1 LLNRP
6 GLGELREMYR
16 RMVLVRRL
24 EEELGRLHA
33 EGRTRGPIHRCDG
46 QEAVGIGATAA
57 LEPED
62 VVTSTHR
69 GHAHYVG
76 KGVPLGPLLAEI
88 LGRATGS
95 CGGRAGHMLV
105 ADPAVGLLGG
115 CGIVGGMLP
124 VAVGQALAFQVRGEP
139 RVVCAFLGDGAAQIG
154 AAHEA
159 MNLAGLW
166 RLPVVFVIEHN
177 GFGLTVPTAAQSAV
191 AELAVRARGYG
202 MPGLSVDG
210 NDVRAVF
217 AAVAEA
223 AARARRGGGPSSI
236 EARTYRLEGFS
247 TSDLGGYRDPAEIA
261 AWRARDPILRLRAE
275 LLPELGESA
284 LLSLEG
290 EAERELSAALE
301 AALAAPLPAA
311 EALAAPEYVE
321 EAGAAREAARA

>member
-1 LLNRP
+1 MLNRP
-6 GLGELREMYR
+6 ALGELREAYR

-24 EEELGRLHA
+24 EEELGRLHR

-62 VVTSTHR
+62 IVTSTHR
-69 GHAHYVG
+69 GHAHYIG
-76 KGVPLGPLLAEI
+76 KGVPLGPLVAEI
-88 LGRATGS
+88 LGRATGA

-105 ADPAVGLLGG
+105 ADPEAGVLGG

-124 VAVGQALAFQVRGEP
+124 VAVGQAFAFQVRGEP
-139 RVVCAFLGDGAAQIG
+139 RMVCAFLGDGAAQIG

-166 RLPVVFVIEHN
+166 RLPVVFLIEAN

-191 AELAVRARGYG
+191 AELATRAAGYG
-202 MPGLSVDG
+202 MPGRTVDG

-223 AARARRGGGPSSI
+223 AARARRGDGPSLI
-236 EARTYRLEGFS
+236 EARTWRLEGFS
-247 TSDLGGYRDPAEIA
+247 TSDLGGYQDPAEVA
-261 AWRARDPILRLRAE
+261 AWRARDPIARLRGE

-284 LLSLEG
+284 LLALEG
-290 EAERELSAALE
+290 EAERELGLAIE
-301 AALAAPLPAA
+301 AALAAPPPPA
-311 EALAAPEYVE
+311 EALAAPEYPE
-321 EAGAAREAARA
+321 DGAAPPGTASA

>member
-1 LLNRP
+1 MLNRP

-24 EEELGRLHA
+24 EEELGRLHK

-69 GHAHYVG
+69 GHAHYIG
-76 KGVPLGPLLAEI
+76 KGVRLGPLVAEI

-105 ADPAVGLLGG
+105 ADPSVGLLGG

-166 RLPVVFVIEHN
+166 RLPVIFLVEHN
-177 GFGLTVPTAAQSAV
+177 GFGLTVPSAAQSSV
-191 AELAVRARGYG
+191 PELAVRAAGYG
-202 MPGLSVDG
+202 MPGTTVDG

-223 AARARRGGGPSSI
+223 AARARRGEGPSLI

-247 TSDLGGYRDPAEIA
+247 TSDLGGYQDPAEIA
-261 AWRARDPILRLRAE
+261 LWRARDPILRLRGE

-284 LLSLEG
+284 LLALEG
-290 EAERELSAALE
+290 EAERELRAAIE
-301 AALAAPLPAA
+301 AALAAPVPPAD
-311 EALAAPEYVE
+311 ALAAPEYVDE
-321 EAGAAREAARA
+321 PAAAREAARA

>member
-1 LLNRP
+1 
-6 GLGELREMYR
+6 MYR

-24 EEELGRLHA
+24 EEELGRLHK

-46 QEAVGIGATAA
+46 QEAVGVGATAA

-76 KGVPLGPLLAEI
+76 KGVPLGPLVAEI
-88 LGRATGS
+88 LGRASGL

-105 ADPAVGLLGG
+105 ADADAGLLGG

-139 RVVCAFLGDGAAQIG
+139 RVACAFLGDGAAQIG

-166 RLPVVFVIEHN
+166 RLPVIFVVERN
-177 GFGLTVPTAAQSAV
+177 GYGLTVPTAAQSAV
-191 AELAVRARGYG
+191 PELAVRAAGYG
-202 MPGLSVDG
+202 MPGATVDG

-223 AARARRGGGPSSI
+223 AARARRGDGPSLI

-247 TSDLGGYRDPAEIA
+247 TSDLGGYQDPAEIA
-261 AWRARDPILRLRAE
+261 AWRSRDPILRLRGE
-275 LLPELGESA
+275 LLPELGETA
-284 LLSLEG
+284 LLALEG
-290 EAERELSAALE
+290 EVEQELAAAIR
-301 AALAAPLPAA
+301 AALAAPPPAA
-311 EALAAPEYVE
+311 EALLAPEYPEPVTE
-321 EAGAAREAARA
+321 SGGA

>member
-1 LLNRP
+1 VLNRP
-6 GLGELREMYR
+6 ALGELREAYR

-24 EEELGRLHA
+24 EEELGRLHR

-62 VVTSTHR
+62 IVTSSHR
-69 GHAHYVG
+69 GHAHYIG
-76 KGVPLGPLLAEI
+76 KGVPLGPLVAEI
-88 LGRATGS
+88 LGRATGA

-105 ADPAVGLLGG
+105 ADPEAGVLGG

-124 VAVGQALAFQVRGEP
+124 VAVGQAFAFQVRGEP
-139 RVVCAFLGDGAAQIG
+139 RMVCAFLGDGAAQIG

-166 RLPVVFVIEHN
+166 RLPVVFLIEAN

-191 AELAVRARGYG
+191 AELATRAAGYG
-202 MPGLSVDG
+202 MPGRTVDG

-223 AARARRGGGPSSI
+223 AARARRGDGPSLI
-236 EARTYRLEGFS
+236 EARTWRLEGFS
-247 TSDLGGYRDPAEIA
+247 TSDLGGYQDPAEVA
-261 AWRARDPILRLRAE
+261 AWRARDPIARLRGE

-284 LLSLEG
+284 LLALEG
-290 EAERELSAALE
+290 EAERELGLAIE
-301 AALAAPLPAA
+301 AALAAPPPPA
-311 EALAAPEYVE
+311 EALAAPEYPE
-321 EAGAAREAARA
+321 DGAAPPGTASA

>member
-1 LLNRP
+1 MLNRP

-24 EEELGRLHA
+24 EEELGRLHK

-69 GHAHYVG
+69 GHAHYIG
-76 KGVPLGPLLAEI
+76 KGLPLGPLVAEI

-159 MNLAGLW
+159 MNLASLW
-166 RLPVVFVIEHN
+166 RLPVIFLVEDN
-177 GFGLTVPTAAQSAV
+177 GFGLTVPTAAQSSV
-191 AELAVRARGYG
+191 TELAVRAAGYG
-202 MPGLSVDG
+202 MPGVTVDG
-210 NDVRAVF
+210 NDARAVF

-223 AARARRGGGPSSI
+223 AARARRGEGPSLI

-247 TSDLGGYRDPAEIA
+247 TSDLGGYQDPAEIA
-261 AWRARDPILRLRAE
+261 LWRTRDPILRLRAE

-284 LLSLEG
+284 LLALEG
-290 EAERELSAALE
+290 EAERELRAAIE
-301 AALAAPLPAA
+301 AALAAPPPPV

-321 EAGAAREAARA
+321 ETAAAREAARA